1 MACPPAA
8 TATAVPGAA
17 TTAADAAALPA
28 GGRSLRP
35 ERRRAGGRD
44 EEAGRLLLAFA
55 RLSRGNRQV
64 TDLPKRL
71 ATLLGSGQLAPRHL
85 SAFTVIALEGPM
97 TVSEL
102 AAHEGLAVSTASLLA
117 TQLADAGLVERR
129 EDERDR
135 RRTVVSVAP
144 AHRKESEELLESKLA
159 PMRRALSRLGPAQA
173 RALFE
178 GLAVVAEEMA
188 AAPTPAGPP
197 GSVPPRRPGGGRS

>member
-1 MACPPAA
+1 MASSPAA
-8 TATAVPGAA
+8 TDVAA
-17 TTAADAAALPA
+17 TTGATAGTAACAD
-28 GGRSLRP
+28 
-35 ERRRAGGRD
+35 D
-44 EEAGRLLLAFA
+44 QAGRLLLAFA

-71 ATLLGSGQLAPRHL
+71 ATLVGSGQLAPRHL

-159 PMRRALSRLGPAQA
+159 PMRRALSRLGGA
-173 RALFE
+173 RTQALFE

-188 AAPTPAGPP
+188 AAPTPAPAP
-197 GSVPPRRPGGGRS
+197 DRRGSNRSPGGVRP